1 MNLILVNRHG
11 GATRR
16 LRLPL
21 PPMVVATAV
30 ILTLTVGGI
39 LLGLGYAR
47 SHGSELPQ
55 DQLVALQSDLATQQG
70 ELREIHESAGNQL
83 DALALRLGELNANV
97 IRLNALGRRITGMAS
112 LNDGEFDFDSV
123 PALGGPEE
131 PADSGSYGQLPDLLA
146 NLDVLARQLN
156 GQEQQLVALE
166 GILLNHKLY
175 DRVHPRGKPVK
186 SGYIS
191 SFFGK
196 RTDPFTGKLAYHR
209 GVDFSGQAGAEV
221 IAVAAGVV
229 SWSADRYGYGNMVE
243 INHGNGYFTRYAHNA
258 ENLVTVGNQV
268 GQGQTIARMGSS
280 GRATGPNL
288 HFEVWRNGRAVDPR
302 KYISQID

>member
-1 MNLILVNRHG
+1 MNLIFVNRHG
-11 GATRR
+11 AAARR

-21 PPMVVATAV
+21 PPMVVAAL
-30 ILTLTVGGI
+30 ILTLTVGVI
-39 LLGLGYAR
+39 LLGLVYAR
-47 SHGSELPQ
+47 SYGPQLPQ
-55 DQLVALQSDLATQQG
+55 DQIVALQSDLTMQRV
-70 ELREIHESAGNQL
+70 ELREIHELAGEQL

-97 IRLNALGRRITGMAS
+97 IRLNALGRRLTGMVS

-131 PADSGSYGQLPDLLA
+131 PLDSGPYGQLPDLLA
-146 NLDVLARQLN
+146 NLDVLARRLDDQ
-156 GQEQQLVALE
+156 GQQLVALE
-166 GILLNHKLY
+166 GMLLNRKLH
-175 DRVHPRGKPVK
+175 DRVHPSGKPVK

-196 RTDPFTGKLAYHR
+196 RTDPFTGKPAYHR
-209 GVDFSGQAGAEV
+209 GVDFSGRVGAEV

-258 ENLVTVGNQV
+258 ENLVAVGNRV
-268 GQGQTIARMGSS
+268 GQGQTIALMGSS

-302 KYISQID
+302 NYISQTN